1 MTAQLA
7 MVLALLGLAIG
18 MFVTGRPRTDVVA
31 LLMLLLLPL
40 TGTVTVPEALAGFGD
55 ASVLLVAALFVVG
68 EGLVRT
74 GIARRLGDWLLARA
88 RGSAC
93 LLYTSPSPRDRG

>member
-1 MTAQLA
+1 MARSPSGPPMTAQLA
-7 MVLALLGLAIG
+7 TVLALLGLAIG

-74 GIARRLGDWLLARA
+74 LSLDHKSRRQH
-88 RGSAC
+88 
-93 LLYTSPSPRDRG
+93 